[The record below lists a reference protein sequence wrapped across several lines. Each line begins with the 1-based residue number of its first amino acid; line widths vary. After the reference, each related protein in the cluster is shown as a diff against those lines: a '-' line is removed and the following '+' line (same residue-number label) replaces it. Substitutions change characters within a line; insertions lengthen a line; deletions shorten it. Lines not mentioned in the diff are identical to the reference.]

1 MSTSIV
7 EWNER
12 KVVEVIKMEVAAN
25 MEIAAAVVEVD
36 ARRRLLAIVEPEFG
50 RAYRRVLALY
60 RLISK
65 VIVGE
70 NAIEGQIGI
79 PPGKE
84 GGDYGFWIEVGSHTW
99 APQPWLRPALMDN
112 LKDIIKLLAGR

>member
-1 MSTSIV
+1 MSTAIT
-7 EWNER
+7 EWNQR
-12 KVVEVIKMEVAAN
+12 KIVTAVKAEVAAN

-36 ARRRLLAIVEPEFG
+36 ARRRLLRIVEPEFG

-60 RLISK
+60 RLISRV
-65 VIVGE
+65 VIGE
-70 NAIEGQIGI
+70 NAVEGQIGI

-84 GGDYGFWIEVGSHTW
+84 SGDYGFWIEVGSHTY
-99 APQPWLRPALMDN
+99 AAQPWLRPALMDN

>member
-12 KVVEVIKMEVAAN
+12 KIIAAVKTEVAAN

-60 RLISK
+60 RLISR
-65 VIVGE
+65 VVVEE
-70 NAIEGQIGI
+70 NAVEGQIGI

-84 GGDYGFWIEVGSHTW
+84 GGDYGFWIEVGSHTY
-99 APQPWLRPALMDN
+99 AAQPWLRPALVEN
-112 LKDIIKLLAGR
+112 FKDILKLLAGR

>member
-1 MSTSIV
+1 MSTIA
-7 EWNER
+7 EWNQR
-12 KVVEVIKMEVAAN
+12 KVVAAVKAEVAAN
-25 MEIAAAVVEVD
+25 MEIAAAAVVEVD

-60 RLISK
+60 RLISR
-65 VIVGE
+65 VVVGE

-84 GGDYGFWIEVGSHTW
+84 GSDYGFWIEVGSHTY
-99 APQPWLRPALMDN
+99 AAQPWLRPALMDN

>member
-1 MSTSIV
+1 MSTIA
-7 EWNER
+7 EWNQR
-12 KVVEVIKMEVAAN
+12 KVVEAVKAEVAAN
-25 MEIAAAVVEVD
+25 MEIAATVVEVD

-50 RAYRRVLALY
+50 RGYRRVLALY

-65 VIVGE
+65 VVVGE

-84 GGDYGFWIEVGSHTW
+84 GGDYGFWIETGSHTY
-99 APQPWLRPALMDN
+99 AAQPWLRPALMDN
-112 LKDIIKLLAGR
+112 LKDILRLLVGR